1 VTRDVWYRTKPG
13 AWSDGG
19 LLLSIYASMDL
30 SLAREQTRLIA
41 SLEELDELRKREE
54 ASFRSHVELRRAWV
68 LARAGAWLRR
78 QRQSTQ
84 APQYERRAAGLGK
97 RGRAQAG
104 PRTVARAAGR
114 RQGGGG

>member
-13 AWSDGG
+13 AWCDGG

-41 SLEELDELRKREE
+41 SLKELDALRWVEE
-54 ASFRSHVELRRAWV
+54 TCFRANVAATRAW
-68 LARAGAWLRR
+68 R
-78 QRQSTQ
+78 QWQPTQ

-97 RGRAQAG
+97 RGRAPAG
-104 PRTVARAAGR
+104 PRTVATAAGR
-114 RQGGGG
+114 RQGGRG